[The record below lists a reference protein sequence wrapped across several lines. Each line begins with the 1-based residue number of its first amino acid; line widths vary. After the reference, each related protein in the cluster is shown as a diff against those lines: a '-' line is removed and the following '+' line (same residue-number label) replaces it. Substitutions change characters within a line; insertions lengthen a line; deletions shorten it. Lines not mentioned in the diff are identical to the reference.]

1 MKETGSKMPLEINWR
16 PEVGKKVEE
25 FFDDPGYKEYLE
37 SAASFNRKLNEERK
51 MRLPYI
57 DSQTGVAQRHY
68 NSERLRRERM
78 PGVKQGQIY
87 SYPQKHWRKKKYQYL
102 KYFLQPKRFD
112 PEAEMHTISQVEN
125 PSVTPTANTS
135 NIPPN
140 EDSNTSGG
148 HPDAKGEWPYYDED
162 GFMDEDDGGLSPD
175 SDDEYENSFS
185 KKLKKSGGGAG
196 PGRKSGGR
204 SRGGR
209 GAGAG
214 GFGGS
219 PGGPGGG
226 NGKRRTHADNIPD
239 SEKPFSCELC
249 GAKYKTRP
257 GLSYHYNHTHKE
269 KPPTD
274 LQGQGG
280 ASLEQGGAEGEP
292 GSGTSSIGGTPPP
305 TPGQDAGGSIGS
317 GTDLATMVA
326 SAGKPGRGNSNKR
339 PQGLNP
345 EDTPTGPQQ
354 GPSRGPDGKI
364 KPSAYCD
371 FCLGDS
377 SMNKKS
383 EKPEEMVSCAECG
396 RAGHPTCLQF
406 TDNMIVS
413 VRKYPWQC
421 IECKTCTLCGTSEN
435 DDQLLF
441 CDDCDRGYHM
451 YCLEPKITE
460 PPEGNWSCNL
470 CIELFHKK
478 KD

>member
-239 SEKPFSCELC
+239 SEKPFSCE
-249 GAKYKTRP
+249 R
-257 GLSYHYNHTHKE
+257 
-269 KPPTD
+269 
-274 LQGQGG
+274 
-280 ASLEQGGAEGEP
+280 
-292 GSGTSSIGGTPPP
+292 
-305 TPGQDAGGSIGS
+305 
-317 GTDLATMVA
+317 
-326 SAGKPGRGNSNKR
+326 KPGRGNSNKR